1 MSVVPL
7 VRDFSGSYFDEQFMI
22 STADGGV
29 VLFDCCSMN
38 KVYTTSIKQAH
49 IEHMCPMSIGWFLN

>member
-38 KVYTTSIKQAH
+38 KVYTTSIK
-49 IEHMCPMSIGWFLN
+49 